1 MLDTDDR
8 NDDDRNGG
16 PDDGPDGGPDDGM
29 SLLFLGKD
37 GLVERLAWSR
47 SSGGR
52 VFKKKKREEIN
63 SLTKNNKLMPSS
75 STDFNINSIKIKSHR
90 GKSI

>member
-8 NDDDRNGG
+8 NDDDRN
-16 PDDGPDGGPDDGM
+16 DDGPDDGPDDGM
-29 SLLFLGKD
+29 SLLFLVKD
-37 GLVERLAWSR
+37 GLVERSR
-47 SSGGR
+47 SR

-63 SLTKNNKLMPSS
+63 SLPKNNKLMPSS
-75 STDFNINSIKIKSHR
+75 STKDFNINSIKIKSHR